1 MAPDLQLPI
10 AWNRLLRP
18 VRVVQGY
25 PIMGM
30 MVSSR
35 ESVAWPDR
43 RDERREAGTK
53 PIDFTYLGRFT
64 FGNRELERE
73 VLYLFAQHAP
83 MYLANLK
90 SAETSKAWHDA
101 AHTLKGS
108 ARAVGAWRVARS
120 AELAEKIC
128 FEGES
133 DRKSFA
139 ADHATE
145 AVEEAITYIVQQF
158 PET

>member
-1 MAPDLQLPI
+1 
-10 AWNRLLRP
+10 
-18 VRVVQGY
+18 
-25 PIMGM
+25 MGM
-30 MVSSR
+30 MVSST
-35 ESVAWPDR
+35 EGFVWQER

-83 MYLANLK
+83 IYLNNLR
-90 SAETSKAWHDA
+90 SASTSKAWHDA

-120 AELAEKIC
+120 AEMAEKIC
-128 FEGES
+128 FEENT

-139 ADHATE
+139 ADSASE
-145 AVEEAITYIVQQF
+145 AVEEAISYIVLQF

>member
-1 MAPDLQLPI
+1 
-10 AWNRLLRP
+10 
-18 VRVVQGY
+18 
-25 PIMGM
+25 MGV
-30 MVSSR
+30 MVLGA
-35 ESVAWPDR
+35 EHDVWPARSTER
-43 RDERREAGTK
+43 RDVGTK

-83 MYLANLK
+83 SYLNSLRT
-90 SAETSKAWHDA
+90 AESSKAWHDA

-120 AELAEKIC
+120 AELAEKIV
-128 FEGES
+128 FEAES
-133 DRKSFA
+133 ERLAFA
-139 ADHATE
+139 ADHASE
-145 AVEEAITYIVQQF
+145 AVEEAIAYIVQQF

>member
-1 MAPDLQLPI
+1 
-10 AWNRLLRP
+10 
-18 VRVVQGY
+18 
-25 PIMGM
+25 MGM
-30 MVSSR
+30 MVAST
-35 ESVAWPDR
+35 EAGLWQER
-43 RDERREAGTK
+43 RDERREIGTK

-83 MYLANLK
+83 AYLNSLK
-90 SAETSKAWHDA
+90 ISTSSKAWHDA

-128 FEGES
+128 FDGDA
-133 DRKSFA
+133 DRKAMA
-139 ADHATE
+139 ADHASE
-145 AVEEAITYIVQQF
+145 AVEEAIAYIVQQF

>member
-1 MAPDLQLPI
+1 M
-10 AWNRLLRP
+10 
-18 VRVVQGY
+18 
-25 PIMGM
+25 
-30 MVSSR
+30 
-35 ESVAWPDR
+35 
-43 RDERREAGTK
+43 
-53 PIDFTYLGRFT
+53 
-64 FGNRELERE
+64 
-73 VLYLFAQHAP
+73 FAQHAP